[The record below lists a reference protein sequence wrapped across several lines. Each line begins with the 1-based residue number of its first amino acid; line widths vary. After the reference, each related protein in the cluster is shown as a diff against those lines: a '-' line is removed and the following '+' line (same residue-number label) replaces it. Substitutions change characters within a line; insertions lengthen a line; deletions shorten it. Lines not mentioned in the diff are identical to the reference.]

1 MKKRLFQN
9 KKGFTL
15 VELMIVV
22 VIMGILTA
30 IAIPVYSAVSKNA
43 EKKTCH
49 SNCEIIQKCAVQY
62 LMGDSSDVNY
72 EALMGGQSSLTIASQ
87 ADAESKLPAEFL
99 ACFEDGEFPQ
109 CPTDGCQYTLTYTSG
124 SPGTFTVSCSEH
136 GDKFGN

>member
-1 MKKRLFQN
+1 MHKQRFQS

-22 VIMGILTA
+22 VIMGILAA

-43 EKKTCH
+43 EAKTCH

-62 LMGDSSDVNY
+62 LMGDSSEVKY
-72 EALMGGQSSLTIASQ
+72 EALMGGQDSITIQSQ
-87 ADAESKLPAEFL
+87 ADAEEKLPAEFL
-99 ACFEDGEFPQ
+99 ACFENGEFPE
-109 CPTDGCQYTLTYTSG
+109 CPTDGCQYVLRYTAG

>member
-1 MKKRLFQN
+1 MKKQMVRN

-43 EKKTCH
+43 EVKTCH
-49 SNCEIIQKCAVQY
+49 SNCEIIEKGAVQY
-62 LMGDSSDVNY
+62 LMGDSAEVDY
-72 EALMGGQSSLTIASQ
+72 DELMNGQSTISIANQ
-87 ADAESKLPAEFL
+87 AEAVSKLPQGFL
-99 ACFEDGEFPQ
+99 TCFEGGKFPS
-109 CPTDGCQYTLTYTSG
+109 CPLEGCQYVLTYQDG
-124 SPGTFTVSCSEH
+124 QFIVRCSEH